1 MTAAFARAY
10 HFEGEKNTDEVKKK
24 LLSANPG
31 TIVQAIRPGNVRN
44 EAFIEMLA
52 AQTFAAESSGSLLAK
67 KREIDLLLRLAG
79 TTQISRAIREEGARP
94 GQDFLAINAGTS
106 KLVAPLGY
114 ERRELTRDDLT
125 KAELVKIER
134 AALLDA
140 RRG

>member
-10 HFEGEKNTDEVKKK
+10 RFEGRQSLDEVKKK

-31 TIVQAIRPGNVRN
+31 TLVQAIRPEKVHN
-44 EAFIEMLA
+44 EFFIEMLA
-52 AQTFAAESSGSLLAK
+52 AQTFTALASGSLLAK
-67 KREIDLLLRLAG
+67 KPEIDLLLRVAG
-79 TTQISRAIREEGARP
+79 TTQISRAIKEQGAKS

-106 KLVAPLGY
+106 ELAAPVGF
-114 ERRELTRDDLT
+114 ERREIPREELS

-140 RRG
+140 GRG